1 MFFYPFVKKLGGFHG
16 LRTKYQQTKL
26 PFMKNFYLFLNR
38 GFQHETNSYLPF
50 ETKIA
55 GPIYFVHGIYGIFI
69 SGGAVIG
76 KNCILFQQVTIGS
89 NMLIDSKGF
98 GSPVIGDNCLIGAGA
113 KIIGNVK
120 IGNNCRIGANAVVT
134 TDLPDNSVC
143 VAGKPV
149 IVKKEKLIN
158 CTYTNSLKGWGY
170 FEDGRFVLEKD
181 PEILVKLNN
190 QTN

>member
-1 MFFYPFVKKLGGFHG
+1 MFFSPIVKKFGGFYG
-16 LRTKYQQTKL
+16 LRTKYQQTNAAFLK
-26 PFMKNFYLFLNR
+26 KFYLFLNR

-55 GPIYFVHGIYGIFI
+55 GPVHFIHGIYGIFI

-76 KNCILFQQVTIGS
+76 KNCMIFQQVTIGS

-113 KIIGNVK
+113 KVIGNVRV
-120 IGNNCRIGANAVVT
+120 GNNCRIGANAVVT

-143 VAGKPV
+143 VAGKP
-149 IVKKEKLIN
+149 IIIQKENL
-158 CTYTNSLKGWGY
+158 TNRIYAISSQGWGY
-170 FEDGRFVLEKD
+170 VEDGRFVVETDTKNLA
-181 PEILVKLNN
+181 KLGEL
-190 QTN
+190 

>member
-1 MFFYPFVKKLGGFHG
+1 MFFSPFVKKLGGFYG

-26 PFMKNFYLFLNR
+26 PFLKKFYLFLNR

-55 GPIYFVHGIYGIFI
+55 GPINFVHGIYGIFI

-76 KNCILFQQVTIGS
+76 RNCIIFQQVTIGS

-120 IGNNCRIGANAVVT
+120 IGHNCRIGANAVVT
-134 TDLPDNSVC
+134 TDLPDNSVY

-158 CTYTNSLKGWGY
+158 RSYFVSLKGWGY
-170 FEDGRFVLEKD
+170 VEDGKLILETDPKVLA
-181 PEILVKLNN
+181 KLNGGSN
-190 QTN
+190 